1 MVLVKIRDDEFQYL
15 CELLYQS
22 YGLNMRKKRVLIEYR
37 LMNILQKYQ
46 VNSFQEYF
54 SLLRTDKS
62 GKMKEEMLNKL
73 TTNYSFFMREPQHF
87 EFIKKEILP
96 KLCVSK
102 PFSVWIAGCSY
113 GQECYT
119 LAMILEELRLSG
131 MVLPPVN
138 IYATDINTV
147 ALEQAKT
154 GIYPKEAI
162 ANLPELWRKRFCRSL
177 SDGTIQLKECIR
189 KQVTFEYHNIME
201 PYDKRKFHLI
211 MCRNVLI
218 YFDERSRNKIYQ
230 RFYNSLQPK
239 GFLILGMAE
248 MILQNHVLFKYHGAS
263 IYQVKESVHGE

>member
-1 MVLVKIRDDEFQYL
+1 MLVKIRDDEFQYL

-131 MVLPPVN
+131 MVLPPIN

-201 PYDKRKFHLI
+201 P
-211 MCRNVLI
+211 
-218 YFDERSRNKIYQ
+218 SRNKIYQ